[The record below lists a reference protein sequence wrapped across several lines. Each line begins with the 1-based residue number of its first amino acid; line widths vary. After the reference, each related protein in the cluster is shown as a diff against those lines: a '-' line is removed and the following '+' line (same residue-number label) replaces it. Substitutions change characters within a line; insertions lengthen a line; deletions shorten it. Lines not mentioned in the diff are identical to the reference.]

1 MECTPFAM
9 DALPRCGL
17 VYLLAVGMPFCF
29 FLIFIFPFCCC
40 PRSIVGYWTVLV
52 APDCVPL
59 LSMDPLDFARSPP
72 PPVIPLP
79 SRHYIIQRRT
89 ATLDQKNVSICVCV
103 CVLLPGEAKEFP
115 TPGEYLKKRP
125 GETGVVG
132 RLERAKPAARVS
144 IYHREKHKRERERN
158 LQEYTHID
166 CVHLWNLTDKF
177 FRTKSSGGKKNKFLF
192 FSYRRFSSRRQ
203 WQMLS
208 FIKPPAL
215 SLL

>member
-1 MECTPFAM
+1 VCRFSRWTHWT
-9 DALPRCGL
+9 LPG
-17 VYLLAVGMPFCF
+17 P
-29 FLIFIFPFCCC
+29 
-40 PRSIVGYWTVLV
+40 
-52 APDCVPL
+52 PL
-59 LSMDPLDFARSPP
+59 
-72 PPVIPLP
+72 VIPLP

-203 WQMLS
+203 
-208 FIKPPAL
+208 
-215 SLL
+215 